1 MISRKF
7 TWVESPYTGIAGWLL
22 NGAPD
27 VYDPGQGLQVAHDCF
42 EHLDYAGT
50 LESELEAFGAILYI
64 RGNTYN
70 NYWAVTT
77 PRARDFDPASILA
90 DELADFLAEREMS
103 VRPRNTHRFIPLSD
117 EDDEEVIL
125 RMVKLCVPYLREKLE
140 AHDVEP
146 NFREI
151 RQALRM
157 APHWMRAGYRKTQR
171 RWKMNRF
178 DLCELFIMVEE
189 QVDKCGKRA
198 EEGDELVVRLETD
211 AAICEVFIK
220 DREESYDY

>member
-1 MISRKF
+1 MISRHFEWKEHP
-7 TWVESPYTGIAGWLL
+7 ESGATGWLL
-22 NGAPD
+22 KGAPG
-27 VYDPGQGLQVAHDCF
+27 VYDPGRGLQVAHDCF

-70 NYWAVTT
+70 NYWAVTN
-77 PRARDFDPASILA
+77 PRARDLDPSSILA
-90 DELADFLAEREMS
+90 EELADFLAEREMS

-125 RMVKLCVPYLREKLE
+125 RMAKLCVPYLREYLE
-140 AHDVEP
+140 AHNVEP

-189 QVDKCGKRA
+189 LVDKCAERA
-198 EEGDELVVRLETD
+198 EYGDELVVRIETD
-211 AAICEVFIK
+211 AAICQVFI
-220 DREESYDY
+220 DREERYDY